1 MRNPETDMADWLKRY
16 NEVSAL
22 VAAILAGIA
31 GALAMVCGVYHAYV
45 TYTTSQQKQQQA
57 AIVGTAPTATP
68 SPSNVLEIP
77 QVYHGDTHAK
87 HQ

>member
-1 MRNPETDMADWLKRY
+1 MEDWLKRY
-16 NEVSAL
+16 NEVSGM

-31 GALAMVCGVYHAYV
+31 GALAMICGVYHAYV
-45 TYTTSQQKQQQA
+45 TYTSQQQQQQS

-77 QVYHGDTHAK
+77 QVYKGDSHAQ
-87 HQ
+87 H

>member
-1 MRNPETDMADWLKRY
+1 M
-16 NEVSAL
+16 

-31 GALAMVCGVYHAYV
+31 GALAMICGVYHAYL
-45 TYTTSQQKQQQA
+45 TYTQQQQQQQKS